1 MQRRKTVVVFDK
13 NTREVLA
20 CVPLDG
26 SQGIMRKD
34 IDVQVFDGTDP
45 VFTDTQGKVLLK
57 PNTFIV
63 EI

>member
-26 SQGIMRKD
+26 SQVIMRKD
-34 IDVQVFDGTDP
+34 IDVQVFDGADP

-57 PNTFIV
+57 PNTFIM